1 MAQIKKLKLNGAT
14 IYPVTH
20 PKAVIDPSSGR
31 NIAAAATQSA
41 NGLMSAADK
50 KKLDAFGAASNYV
63 TNNTAQAISG
73 KKTFNDGIDVKS
85 VSGTWAETYNKAAI
99 IYGGL
104 NTPSSGNF
112 ESFIGIK
119 CSGNAGA
126 LYLGTQGA
134 AMGFYLRK
142 DSGVPLSYFRCW
154 NDDGRWETN
163 KTITASAHVTAS
175 DVRLKEN
182 IQNIEASDERL
193 QKAGEI
199 SLKSYTLKDDE
210 NGTIHYGYIAQEVEQ
225 LIPDV
230 VLQGSPS
237 DDNPD
242 PIRGLNYT
250 ELLALKTA
258 YLEKKNADLEAR
270 IQKLESLVAKL
281 SQSETEE

>member
-1 MAQIKKLKLNGAT
+1 MTLNGKT

-31 NIAAAATQSA
+31 NITAAATQSA

-50 KKLDAFGAASNYV
+50 KKLDTFGAASNYV
-63 TNNTAQAISG
+63 TSNTTQEISG
-73 KKTFNDGIDVKS
+73 KKTFNGIDVKR
-85 VSGTWAETYNKAAI
+85 VSGSWADTYKKAAI
-99 IYGGL
+99 TYNNLDNSDNLGH
-104 NTPSSGNF
+104 F
-112 ESFIGIK
+112 HSFLAIM
-119 CSGNAGA
+119 CANNSAS
-126 LYLGTQGA
+126 LYLGEFAGTA
-134 AMGFYLRK
+134 GFYLRK
-142 DSGVPLSYFRCW
+142 DSNAPLSYFRCES
-154 NDDGRWETN
+154 NVGNWETN

-199 SLKSYTLKDDE
+199 SLKSYSLKDDE
-210 NGTIHYGYIAQEVEQ
+210 NGTTHYGYIAQEVEQ

-237 DDNPD
+237 DDEPD

-250 ELLALKTA
+250 EILALKMA

-281 SQSETEE
+281 PQSETEV